1 MNNLVLLTV
10 YLLFIGFHATAIN
23 ALLKPTNDKLRIS
36 ALSFACVHFAIWSAL
51 AFGRLRTGFVTIID
65 VFVWLL
71 AATADILFISSS
83 SKPYVESKSAKRL
96 RLAAIAF
103 QGISILVVAGLTIL
117 YAQDDFENAVRNI
130 TDHIST

>member
-1 MNNLVLLTV
+1 MINLVLLTV

-36 ALSFACVHFAIWSAL
+36 ALSFACVHFAIWSVL

-65 VFVWLL
+65 LSVWLL
-71 AATADILFISSS
+71 AAIADILFLSSS
-83 SKPYVESKSAKRL
+83 SKPYIESKSAKRL

-117 YAQDDFENAVRNI
+117 YAQDDFQNVVKNVADRI
-130 TDHIST
+130 TT